1 MEFRPDGKSMTSWPW
16 LVATMLLA
24 FIGVWL
30 SIAGIGEAEKS
41 SLRFGIWPVGIGIAV
56 YLVLMAGSGA
66 ILHRQV
72 TAELLL
78 IVGWTVLQICVLDA
92 AGAMTGELTRM
103 SLFMVLA
110 MLVAVASF
118 LAYLAYYNLSPVAGY
133 IDGMVPLLLCGG
145 LMLAEIIGMRC
156 GWNVR

>member
-1 MEFRPDGKSMTSWPW
+1 MRWGCSLKPFRRPLLWSALWMLAVA
-16 LVATMLLA
+16 LVVAGSLLPPRDLPA
-24 FIGVWL
+24 QALGNDKVMHFLGY
-30 SIAGIGEAEKS
+30 
-41 SLRFGIWPVGIGIAV
+41 F
-56 YLVLMAGSGA
+56 VLMAGSGA
-66 ILHRQV
+66 VLHRQV

-78 IVGWTVLQICVLDA
+78 IVGWAVLQICVLDA

-118 LAYLAYYNLSPVAGY
+118 LAYLAYYNLSSVAGY